1 MKSGEIKL
9 RFFPKR
15 QILRRPI
22 LGDMRHLI
30 LIRTRD
36 ITATT
41 PTDIDFDESFTTT
54 NSVYAFIETKE
65 GTEVFDGTNLKS
77 QININFVIR
86 FIHGM
91 IPYVSGLTE
100 EKWIDYRDN
109 RYDIVNVESYDER
122 QIFMRLKCNL
132 RGDKTKEV
140 NKA

>member
-1 MKSGEIKL
+1 MKSGTIKL

-22 LGDMRHLI
+22 LGDARHLI
-30 LIRTRD
+30 LIRTRN

-54 NSVYAFIETKE
+54 NSVYAYIETKD
-65 GTEVFDGTNLKS
+65 GDKVFDGTNLDS
-77 QININFVIR
+77 RIDIIFRIR

-91 IPYVSGLTE
+91 IPYTSGLTE
-100 EKWIDYRDN
+100 EKWIEYRED
-109 RYDIVNVESYDER
+109 RYDIITVESYDER
-122 QIFMRLKCNL
+122 QQWMQLKCNL

>member
-1 MKSGEIKL
+1 MKSGTIKL

-30 LIRTRD
+30 LIRTRA
-36 ITATT
+36 ITAAT
-41 PTDIDFDESFTTT
+41 PTDVDFDESFTTT
-54 NSVYAFIETKE
+54 NTVWASIETKD
-65 GTEVFDGTNLKS
+65 GDKIFDGTNLDS
-77 QININFVIR
+77 RIDINFIIR
-86 FIHGM
+86 FIHGL
-91 IPYVSGLTE
+91 IPYTSGLTE

-109 RYDIVNVESYDER
+109 RYDIINVESYDER
-122 QIFMRLKCNL
+122 QIFMRLKCNV